1 MPSERGSAGASA
13 TLVRPPGAG
22 RDQRPGRSPPTD
34 RADTHCRDRLARNF
48 EPSGPP
54 PSLPCRPNVDPAHQ
68 PRLCARPAPDGTD
81 APDRTYPRHP
91 PPTAPTPT
99 AETGWLVISSRVG
112 HHHPCRAVRTWIR
125 RCISHACA
133 PARRRTGPTPRTE
146 PTPPSPPTDRADTHC
161 RDRLARNF
169 EPSGPPPSLPC
180 RPNVDPP
187 AHQPRLCAR
196 PAPDGTD
203 APDGHPPPT
212 APTPTAETGWLVISS
227 RVGHHHPC
235 RAVRTWIRRTSHACA
250 PARRRTGPTPRTELT
265 PVTPHRPRRHPLPRP
280 VGS

>member
-22 RDQRPGRSPPTD
+22 RDRRPGRSPPTD

-133 PARRRTGPTPRTE
+133 PARP
-146 PTPPSPPTDRADTHC
+146 
-161 RDRLARNF
+161 
-169 EPSGPPPSLPC
+169 
-180 RPNVDPP
+180 
-187 AHQPRLCAR
+187 
-196 PAPDGTD
+196 PDGTD
-203 APDGHPPPT
+203 APDGTSSYPRELEPPPT